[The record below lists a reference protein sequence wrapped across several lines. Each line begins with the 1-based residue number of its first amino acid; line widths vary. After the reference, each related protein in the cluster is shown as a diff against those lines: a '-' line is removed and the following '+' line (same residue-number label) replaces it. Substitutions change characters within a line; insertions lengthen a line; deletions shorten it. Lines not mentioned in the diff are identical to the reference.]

1 MAASEKT
8 GRDVHGFQIVSFDPS
23 QVVTVFF
30 FVYSQINIHPCII
43 FKYYFGSYKFSF
55 VLSG

>member
-8 GRDVHGFQIVSFDPS
+8 GRDVHRFQIVSFDPS

-30 FVYSQINIHPCII
+30 FVYSQINIHPV
-43 FKYYFGSYKFSF
+43 SF
-55 VLSG
+55 LNITLVAISFHLY